1 MPKGNPNPS
10 PATRFKKGRSG
21 NPCGMS
27 SRHRELIAE
36 NAIIATEIRNKMLAA
51 IAARLKEDTDGGLT
65 LTSIGADT
73 LRLLKDAEDRGF
85 GTPKASVDI
94 SNPDGSLQREPTR
107 KEVIAALSKI
117 HGSAKPKRK

>member
-21 NPCGMS
+21 NPCGMT

-36 NAIIATEIRNKMLAA
+36 NAAMATEIRNKMLVALVDRLKTDKGGLA
-51 IAARLKEDTDGGLT
+51 IA
-65 LTSIGADT
+65 SIGADI
-73 LRLLKDAEDRGF
+73 LRLLKDTEDRGI

-94 SNPDGSLQREPTR
+94 SNPDGSLQRDS
-107 KEVIAALSKI
+107 IQAAVLAELTKI
-117 HGSAKPKRK
+117 HDGKPASKRK